1 MVLMKR
7 RLEEPSETETRISF
21 VDSEGHLSYRGVSIH
36 DLATN
41 STYEETT
48 CLLLYGRLPT
58 KTQLLDT
65 RNKLAARRRL
75 PAGVVALISSLPH
88 FAAPMDVLRT
98 AISAMAMFDPSE
110 KDNRIETLLE
120 RGIGQIAQATTIV
133 TTHNHIR
140 NSRLPI
146 EPDPEMDHAEN
157 FLYMLKGRE
166 PEAWETKALDLCLVL
181 HADHGLN
188 ASTFAARVTT
198 SAHADMYAALT
209 SAVGTLKGTIHGGAN
224 QKVMEML
231 LEIKE
236 DRMVNQYVEDAFRQ
250 GHKVPG
256 FGHRIYKVED
266 PRVAY
271 LRSVSRDACE
281 RTGHGYLFD
290 LSRRLEDAVRSEKG
304 LLPNMDFYSA
314 TIYYALGFPVDTLT
328 TVFACSRMAGWV
340 AHIIEQFQLDSLIRP
355 MGDYVGPLNQ
365 PYVPVEDR

>member
-1 MVLMKR
+1 MAFMKR

-21 VDSEGHLSYRGVSIH
+21 VDSGGHLSYRGVNIH
-36 DLATN
+36 DMAKH
-41 STYEETT
+41 STYEETIY
-48 CLLLYGRLPT
+48 LLLYGKLPT
-58 KTQLLDT
+58 KTQLLEM
-65 RNKLAARRRL
+65 RNKLSARRRL

-98 AISAMAMFDPSE
+98 AISAMAMFDPNE

-133 TTHNHIR
+133 TTHNHLR

-146 EPDPEMDHAEN
+146 EPDPEMGHAES

-188 ASTFAARVTT
+188 ASTFAARVTA
-198 SAHADMYAALT
+198 SARADMYAALT
-209 SAVGTLKGTIHGGAN
+209 TAVGTLKGTIHGGAN

-236 DRMVNQYVEDAFRQ
+236 ERMVNRYIDEAFRE
-250 GHKVPG
+250 GRKIPG

-271 LRSVSRDACE
+271 LRNVSRDACE
-281 RTGHGYLFD
+281 RTGHAYLFD
-290 LSRRLEDAVRSEKG
+290 LSRKVEDTVRSEKG

-340 AHIIEQFQLDSLIRP
+340 AHIIEQCELDSLIRP
-355 MGDYVGPLNQ
+355 MGDYVGLLNQ
-365 PYVPVEDR
+365 PYVAVEDR

>member
-1 MVLMKR
+1 M
-7 RLEEPSETETRISF
+7 
-21 VDSEGHLSYRGVSIH
+21 
-36 DLATN
+36 
-41 STYEETT
+41 
-48 CLLLYGRLPT
+48 
-58 KTQLLDT
+58 
-65 RNKLAARRRL
+65 RNKLASRRRL

-88 FAAPMDVLRT
+88 FALPMDVLRT
-98 AISAMAMFDPSE
+98 AISAMAMFDPNE
-110 KDNRIETLLE
+110 KDRRIESLVE
-120 RGIGQIAQATTIV
+120 RGIGQIAQVTTTV

-166 PEAWETKALDLCLVL
+166 PEAWETKALDRCLVL

-198 SAHADMYAALT
+198 SARADMYAALT
-209 SAVGTLKGTIHGGAN
+209 SAAGTLKGTIHGGAN

-236 DRMVNQYVEDAFRQ
+236 DKMVDHYLKDAFRQ

-266 PRVAY
+266 PRVVY
-271 LRSVSRDACE
+271 LRSVSRDVCE

-290 LSRRLEDAVRSEKG
+290 LSRKVEDVVHSEKD
-304 LLPNMDFYSA
+304 LFPNMDFYSA
-314 TIYYALGFPVDTLT
+314 TIYYALGFPIDTLT

-340 AHIIEQFQLDSLIRP
+340 AHIIEQFELDSLIRP
-355 MGDYVGPLNQ
+355 MGDYVGLLGQ
-365 PYVPVEDR
+365 PYVAIEDR